1 MAEIGF
7 GAEGDEEAELVE
19 GGKEITE
26 SACLSLHTQTKK
38 KEEKNNRTYLQQNN
52 RNTQPKI
59 MITSMR
65 NFLGKHN
72 KSNQQHT
79 LQCQTGNIEPM

>member
-26 SACLSLHTQTKK
+26 SACLSL
-38 KEEKNNRTYLQQNN
+38 
-52 RNTQPKI
+52 
-59 MITSMR
+59 SSC
-65 NFLGKHN
+65 
-72 KSNQQHT
+72 SNQKGVDIPAT
-79 LQCQTGNIEPM
+79 K

>member
-26 SACLSLHTQTKK
+26 SASLSPSLHAQTR
-38 KEEKNNRTYLQQNN
+38 KE
-52 RNTQPKI
+52 
-59 MITSMR
+59 
-65 NFLGKHN
+65 
-72 KSNQQHT
+72 
-79 LQCQTGNIEPM
+79 

>member
-26 SACLSLHTQTKK
+26 SASLSLSLSLHFHAQIR
-38 KEEKNNRTYLQQNN
+38 KE
-52 RNTQPKI
+52 
-59 MITSMR
+59 
-65 NFLGKHN
+65 
-72 KSNQQHT
+72 
-79 LQCQTGNIEPM
+79 

>member
-26 SACLSLHTQTKK
+26 SASLSLFMLKSGRSRHTCNKIIAIH
-38 KEEKNNRTYLQQNN
+38 N
-52 RNTQPKI
+52 PK
-59 MITSMR
+59 
-65 NFLGKHN
+65 L
-72 KSNQQHT
+72 
-79 LQCQTGNIEPM
+79 

>member
-7 GAEGDEEAELVE
+7 GAEGDEEAELV
-19 GGKEITE
+19 KEITE
-26 SACLSLHTQTKK
+26 SASFSLHTQTKK

>member
-26 SACLSLHTQTKK
+26 SASLFMLKSGRSRHTCNKIIAIH
-38 KEEKNNRTYLQQNN
+38 N
-52 RNTQPKI
+52 PK
-59 MITSMR
+59 
-65 NFLGKHN
+65 L
-72 KSNQQHT
+72 
-79 LQCQTGNIEPM
+79 